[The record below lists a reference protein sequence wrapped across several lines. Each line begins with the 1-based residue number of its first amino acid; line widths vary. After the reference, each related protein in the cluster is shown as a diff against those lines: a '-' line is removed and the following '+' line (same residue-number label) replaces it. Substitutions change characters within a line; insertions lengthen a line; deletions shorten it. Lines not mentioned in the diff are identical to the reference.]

1 MVGTNILTIRRLD
14 MKKQER
20 SVVIEMAATMLKAG
34 IDYALEHQAELIASF
49 DKMNGKNKK
58 STQRRKTRAKVIEVK
73 GTTV

>member
-1 MVGTNILTIRRLD
+1 

-49 DKMNGKNKK
+49 DKMNGKKK
-58 STQRRKTRAKVIEVK
+58 KVSPQRKAPARVIEVE
-73 GTTV
+73 GATV

>member
-1 MVGTNILTIRRLD
+1 